1 MGTSINCEEMDKLC
15 KKDAP
20 VFYKALED
28 LNINFLYYN
37 FENPDYDCPYIPHE
51 SLKRII
57 DSGKLETEDGI
68 LLQQV
73 TEIFEKQEDLQLI
86 H

>member
-1 MGTSINCEEMDKLC
+1 MSTSINCDSMDKLN
-15 KKDAP
+15 KKDTP

-28 LNINFLYYN
+28 LNIILLYYD
-37 FENPDYDCPYIPHE
+37 FENPDYDCPYVPFE
-51 SLKRII
+51 SLKLLI

-68 LLQQV
+68 LLSQV
-73 TEIFEKQEDLQLI
+73 TEIFEKQEDLQLT